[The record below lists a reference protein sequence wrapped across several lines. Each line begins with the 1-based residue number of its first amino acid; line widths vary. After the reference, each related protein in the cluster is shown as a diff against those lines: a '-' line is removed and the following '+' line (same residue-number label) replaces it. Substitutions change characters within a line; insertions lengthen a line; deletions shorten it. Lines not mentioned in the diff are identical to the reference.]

1 MKKLIAALGV
11 FVAALVVGP
20 ALSDAGGWVVVSLDA
35 ASVFRAGEPVDVGFT
50 VLRQGVTPETSD
62 DLAIVLTDSTGAEH
76 RFAAE
81 PQGAVGH
88 HVAAI
93 DVPAAGGYTWRISGE
108 RVEFDLGSIEVTR
121 PGSGDTTWT
130 WNVAQWGGLVLAV
143 AMGGLAG
150 RDVIRNRRRRTTS
163 TPAAA

>member
-1 MKKLIAALGV
+1 MKKLIAAIGV
-11 FVAALVVGP
+11 FVVALVAGP
-20 ALSDAGGWVVVSLDA
+20 ALSYAGGWVVVSLDA
-35 ASVFRAGEPVDVGFT
+35 APVFRAGEPVDVGFT
-50 VLRQGVTPETSD
+50 VLRHGVTPETSD

-108 RVEFDLGSIEVTR
+108 RVEFDLGGLEVTR
-121 PGSGDTTWT
+121 PGSGGTTWT
-130 WNVAQWGGLVLAV
+130 WDFAQWGGLVLAV

-150 RDVIRNRRRRTTS
+150 RDVIRDRRRRATS

>member
-11 FVAALVVGP
+11 FVAALVAGP
-20 ALSDAGGWVVVSLDA
+20 ALADAGGWVVVSLDA
-35 ASVFRAGEPVDVGFT
+35 APVFRAGEPVDVGFT
-50 VLRQGVTPETSD
+50 VLRHGVTPETSD

-108 RVEFDLGSIEVTR
+108 RVEFDLGSAAVLGPETPGVTW
-121 PGSGDTTWT
+121 PWD
-130 WNVAQWGGLVLAV
+130 VAQWGALAVAV
-143 AMGGLAG
+143 AMGGFAG
-150 RDVIRNRRRRTTS
+150 RVTLTSRRNRMTS
-163 TPAAA
+163 AAAGA